1 MIYLVLDLTCHIFDF
16 AIKALKFFP
25 LDLMKMS
32 SSKAISNSTP
42 SGIVTTDNNERVIPA
57 TRRADGTVRK
67 ERRVRPGF
75 VPQEDIA
82 RYKNPWVEE
91 TTPPPPPKPV
101 LPKTKAQIK
110 NEKRKLK
117 KKEERKKENNLNNLE
132 SINNENKQVV
142 VEDSLSQLQS
152 KISEMSV
159 NESNESPTASIT
171 IEQLENTTK
180 KIKVLEKKI
189 RQMERIKEKQVRGE
203 TLLLEEEEKLSK
215 LEHAQEELR
224 RLKQGNE
231 E

>member
-1 MIYLVLDLTCHIFDF
+1 
-16 AIKALKFFP
+16 
-25 LDLMKMS
+25 MS

-57 TRRADGTVRK
+57 TKRADGTVRK

-91 TTPPPPPKPV
+91 TKPPSKPQ
-101 LPKTKAQIK
+101 LPKSKAQIK
-110 NEKRKLK
+110 NEKRNK
-117 KKEERKKENNLNNLE
+117 KKEERKNENNLE
-132 SINNENKQVV
+132 SINNEHNRVV
-142 VEDSLSQLQS
+142 EEDSLGQLQS

-159 NESNESPTASIT
+159 NESNESPTAPTASIT

-189 RQMERIKEKQVRGE
+189 RQMERIKEKQARGE
-203 TLLLEEEEKLSK
+203 ALKLEEEEKLSK
-215 LEHAQEELR
+215 LESIQEELR
-224 RLKQGNE
+224 RLKQGDE
-231 E
+231 D